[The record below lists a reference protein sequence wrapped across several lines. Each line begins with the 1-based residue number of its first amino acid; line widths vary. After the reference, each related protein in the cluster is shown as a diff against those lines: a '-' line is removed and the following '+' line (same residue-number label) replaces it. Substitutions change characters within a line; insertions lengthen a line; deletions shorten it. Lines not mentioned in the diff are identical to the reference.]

1 MPSIN
6 DKNFKNKEL
15 DEKVE
20 NFIRPKNDEINNN
33 IDALV
38 ESAKVADLNIVSL
51 QDIINLKL
59 PESQEDYNF
68 VADLQNC
75 AKDLLK
81 QQEEYLFLLKSND
94 EVMDYLDDHINQQ
107 RLELCAK
114 KVFLYQQLGH
124 DVDADDLEEELRAI
138 AMAKRIKKKTLDKI
152 FHCSS
157 QQKQHKQEKDVEI
170 DGLTEEMNQK
180 HAAIIRQGKFQIL
193 TETKDSLILQD
204 KKDFLNSYENH
215 QILLVNKG
223 TPETKATIWLK
234 DKDRREYD
242 KINFHPY
249 NPCLQQNAQDTSPNN
264 REYNLWKGFA
274 VEPKEGDTFIFKS
287 FVLDVICNGD
297 EKHFK
302 YLYSWLAR
310 LIQYPEKHGETAII
324 LMGKQGTGKNTFV
337 ETVGKLLGVHYK
349 PLANIEQLLGNFDFH
364 HANAVLIH
372 ANEAIWGGDKK
383 RLGKL
388 KTLIT
393 EPEVTVEAKF
403 KDPVTLKNCR
413 HLIMSS
419 NEEWP
424 VHLDL
429 DDRRFLV
436 LKVSDSRK
444 EDKNYFKSIRSWREN
459 GGYETLLHELSHH
472 DLSKFDVRDV
482 PQSKIS
488 LDVKLRSLSNEHTYI
503 YEVLLDGDFCLTAHN
518 EESED
523 FMVVGSKSVFKGESF
538 EHEKIAVYNCYVGWC
553 EMQKIKD
560 VTSAALF
567 WKTWKKLIPSVN
579 TDIRRRDDGRQKRY
593 SQFPK
598 LTQARKEFEK
608 TFKSE
613 GLVCWGIAE
622 STEHKIAKIEAYRKA
637 SQGD

>member
-1 MPSIN
+1 MTIIHDN
-6 DKNFKNKEL
+6 NFKNKEL
-15 DEKVE
+15 DEKVDD
-20 NFIRPKNDEINNN
+20 FIRPKLDELNKN

-38 ESAKVADLNIVSL
+38 TNARGAGLNITDL
-51 QDIINLKL
+51 LDIINIEL

-68 VADLQNC
+68 VADLQKC

-81 QQEEYLFLLKSND
+81 QQEEYIFLKKSND
-94 EVMDYLDDHINQQ
+94 AVMDYLDDHINQT

-114 KVFLYQQLGH
+114 KVFLYRQLGH
-124 DVDADDLEEELRAI
+124 DVDADDLEEELREI
-138 AMAKRIKKKTLDKI
+138 ATAKRIKKKTLDKI
-152 FHCSS
+152 FQCGS
-157 QQKQHKQEKDVEI
+157 QQKQHKQEKDVDVDDLIEK
-170 DGLTEEMNQK
+170 MNTK
-180 HAAIIRQGKFQIL
+180 HAAIIRQGKFQVL
-193 TETKDSLILQD
+193 TETKEGLVLQD
-204 KKDFLNSYENH
+204 KKDFINSYENH
-215 QILLVNKG
+215 QILEDKKG
-223 TPETKATIWLK
+223 QQETKATIWLK
-234 DKDRREYD
+234 HADRREYD
-242 KINFHPY
+242 KISFHPY
-249 NPCLQQNAQDTSPNN
+249 NPHVSQHSQEVRKNTQ
-264 REYNLWKGFA
+264 EYNLWKGFA

-287 FVLDVICNGD
+287 FMLDVICNGD
-297 EKHFK
+297 EDHFK
-302 YLYSWLAR
+302 YLYSWVAR
-310 LIQYPEKHGETAII
+310 LVQYPEKHGETAII

-393 EPEVTVEAKF
+393 EPDVTVEAKF

-424 VHLDL
+424 VHLDI

-459 GGYETLLHELSHH
+459 GGYGALLHELNHH
-472 DLSKFDVRDV
+472 DLSNFNVRDV

-488 LDVKLRSLSNEHTYI
+488 LDVKLRSLSNEHMYI

-518 EESED
+518 EESEGL
-523 FMVVGSKSVFKGESF
+523 MIVGSRSVFKGESF
-538 EHEKIAVYNCYVGWC
+538 EHEKIAIYNCYVRWC

-560 VTSAALF
+560 VTAGALF

-598 LTQARKEFEK
+598 LAQARKEFEK

-622 STEHKIAKIEAYRKA
+622 SAEHKIAEIEAYRKA
-637 SQGD
+637 SQGE